1 MTRAGAIVVKIGGA
15 AAGDE
20 AGALDDVA
28 ALAGSGEPVV
38 LVHGGGPLTSE
49 WSRRLGLEPRFEGGL
64 RVTDEAT
71 RDVALA
77 VMAGLTNKRLVAAL
91 AARGASAVGISGAD
105 GGLLEVRRA
114 DSSLGLVGEV
124 AAVRPRV
131 LEALLAAGH
140 LPVVAPAAI
149 DPAGELVNVNA
160 DAIAGALAA
169 ALRASLLVL
178 VTDVDGVRDGR
189 GDVIRALDPERA
201 ANLVGQGVVSG
212 GMLPKVDA
220 CLVAS
225 ASGCRAAIVHGRE
238 PRAIARLRGGADV
251 GTVVRPAALHG

>member
-1 MTRAGAIVVKIGGA
+1 MRDGPIVVKIGGA

-28 ALAGSGEPVV
+28 ALARSGERVL

-77 VMAGLTNKRLVAAL
+77 VMAGLINKRLVAAL
-91 AARGASAVGISGAD
+91 AARGASAVGVSGAD
-105 GGLLEVRRA
+105 GGLLEVRHA
-114 DSSLGLVGEV
+114 DPSLGLVGEV
-124 AAVRPRV
+124 ADVRPRV
-131 LEALLAAGH
+131 LEALFAAGH

-160 DAIAGALAA
+160 DAIAGALAV
-169 ALRASLLVL
+169 ALKAHLLVL

-189 GDVIRALDPERA
+189 GDIVPSLDADQA
-201 ANLVGQGVVSG
+201 ARLVREGVVSG

-220 CLVAS
+220 CLRAS
-225 ASGCRAAIVHGRE
+225 ASGCRAAIVHVRE
-238 PRAIARLRGGADV
+238 RHAIARLHGGADA
-251 GTVVRPAALHG
+251 GTVVRPEAVHG